1 MDYGQDMKNFLNIVL
16 IISLAQVAHTAHASE
31 ITSIYTTGDVL
42 TAATLD
48 TIKNAVN
55 DNDTRIDTMV
65 ATPSARVPYFF
76 ARPPNSLDD
85 FNDPYP
91 VGTLW
96 VDTSSSGS
104 DVYISIDSSGS
115 STIWKQRSPLVYAL
129 GDTGPGGGLVFYV
142 TADGMHGLEVA
153 PADSSSSEWGC
164 ENTNIAR
171 AEGTAIGTGQ
181 HNTVEIL
188 HLCSDADSAAQ
199 VATDYL
205 ANGYYD
211 WFLPSKD
218 ELNQIFCVL
227 GNSASARYTCSGL
240 PDTLN
245 TGTFNAVSLSYWSSS
260 QIDTATA
267 NASEQSFVT
276 GTQGG
281 ATVKN
286 TSLGVR
292 AVREF

>member
-1 MDYGQDMKNFLNIVL
+1 MDYGKDMKNFLNIVL
-16 IISLAQVAHTAHASE
+16 IISLAQVSYTAHASE

-115 STIWKQRSPLVYAL
+115 SAIWKQISPLVYAL

-164 ENTNIAR
+164 ENTTIAR

-199 VATDYL
+199 AATDYL

-227 GNSASARYTCSGL
+227 GNSALTRATCSGL

-245 TGTFNAVSLSYWSSS
+245 AGTFNAVSLRYWSSS